1 MPELLSRFKSNNK
14 IEVRVLAVQEGND
27 NERNQ
32 LLGEYSPFIKKVLSQ
47 HLGRFIEEENDI
59 YYSIGLMAFNE
70 AIDHY
75 ARERGAFL
83 TFATTV
89 IRNRAVDQF
98 RKEKNQS
105 EEMPFSSL
113 AGPDDAE
120 GISKL
125 DRIKSEQGPEANYL
139 VREEMR
145 LLVQRLNFMGISLE
159 DLISGAPKH
168 EDTRRN
174 AVRIARFLYEDDE
187 LRRTVFRTKRMPVQ
201 ELSKQFNATKKVID
215 RSRKFILAVMLILDS
230 DLDTMKHYI
239 RSIEKEG
246 SK

>member
-1 MPELLSRFKSNNK
+1 MPELLSRFKSKKK
-14 IEVRVLAVQEGND
+14 IEVRVLAVQDGND

-32 LLGEYSPFIKKVLSQ
+32 LLGEYAPFIKKVLSQ
-47 HLGRFIEEENDI
+47 HLGRFIEEENDV
-59 YYSIGLMAFNE
+59 YYSVGLMAFNE

-98 RKEKNQS
+98 RKEKNQNI
-105 EEMPFSSL
+105 EMPFSSL
-113 AGPDDAE
+113 DGSDDADRA
-120 GISKL
+120 SKI
-125 DRIKSEQGPEANYL
+125 DHFRSDEGPEANF
-139 VREEMR
+139 VIREEMQM
-145 LLVQRLNFMGISLE
+145 LVQRLNLMGISMD
-159 DLISGAPKH
+159 DLIAGAPKH

-174 AVRIARFLYEDDE
+174 AVKIARFLYEHAELRKKVFRTRRMPAQE
-187 LRRTVFRTKRMPVQ
+187 LRR
-201 ELSKQFNATKKVID
+201 EFNATKKILD

-239 RSIEKEG
+239 QSIEKEG
-246 SK
+246 SE